1 MSLPMSQASDEEMEA
16 YIKAGQAIASVKKQ
30 VPTFVK
36 EGESALSICQKVEEL
51 TRVDGCKPA
60 FPCNVDIN
68 EVAAHYTS
76 PPNDNS
82 RIPHDSVVK
91 IDLGAQFNG
100 YIADTAITV
109 NFNDELQAMSLAVQ
123 EALDRALRVIQ
134 AGTKLSEVG
143 SLIEHTIKER
153 GFKPISNLTGHGLAR
168 YQIHASPTIPNVH
181 SPLFFGRFEAGRA
194 YAIEPFATTRDGAGE
209 IVESVDGYIY
219 RLTKIKPPKDK
230 SAERLFEAIRR
241 ESLTLPFAERWY
253 TNTLPPTEFTQ
264 AFNSLLS
271 SRHIE
276 AYPVLVERRRRPVA
290 QAEHS
295 VYLRA
300 GETLILT

>member
-1 MSLPMSQASDEEMEA
+1 LGSPADEEMEA
-16 YIKAGQAIASVKKQ
+16 YIKAGQTIANVKRE
-30 VPTFVK
+30 VPRIVK
-36 EGESALSICQKVEEL
+36 EGGSALNICNTVEEL
-51 TRVDGCKPA
+51 TRRDGCKPA

-68 EVAAHYTS
+68 EVAAHFTS
-76 PPNDNS
+76 PPGDS
-82 RIPHDSVVK
+82 SLIPQDSIVK
-91 IDLGAQFNG
+91 IDLGAQFSG
-100 YIADTAITV
+100 YIADTAITI

-123 EALDRALRVIQ
+123 EALDRALKVIQ
-134 AGTKLSEVG
+134 VGTKLSEIG
-143 SLIEHTIKER
+143 SLIERTIKER

-168 YQIHASPTIPNVH
+168 YQIHASPTIPNV
-181 SPLFFGRFEAGRA
+181 STPLFFGRFEAGHA

-209 IVESVDGYIY
+209 IVDSVEGYIY

-230 SAERLFEAIRR
+230 TAEKLYESIRR

-253 TNTLPPTEFTQ
+253 TNVLSAAEFTP

-271 SRHIE
+271 TRHVE
-276 AYPVLVERRRRPVA
+276 AYPVLIERRRRPVA

-295 VYLRA
+295 VYVRP

>member
-1 MSLPMSQASDEEMEA
+1 MSRASDEEMEA
-16 YIKAGQAIASVKKQ
+16 YVKAGHAIANVKKQ
-30 VPTFVK
+30 VASFVK
-36 EGESALSICQKVEEL
+36 EGESTLNICRKVEEL
-51 TRVDGCKPA
+51 TRIDGCKPA

-76 PPNDNS
+76 PPSDTS
-82 RIPHDSVVK
+82 LIPQDSIVK

-100 YIADTAITV
+100 YIADTAITI
-109 NFNDELQAMSLAVQ
+109 NFNDDLQAMSLAVQ
-123 EALDRALRVIQ
+123 EALDRALKVIQ
-134 AGTKLSEVG
+134 VGTKLSEVG
-143 SLIEHTIKER
+143 SLIERTIKER

-168 YQIHASPTIPNVH
+168 YQIHASPTIPNVS
-181 SPLFFGRFEAGRA
+181 SPLFFGRFEAGHA

-209 IVESVDGYIY
+209 IFESVEGYIY

-230 SAERLFEAIRR
+230 TAERLFEAIRR

-253 TNTLPPTEFTQ
+253 TESLSPAEFTP

-271 SRHIE
+271 THHIE
-276 AYPVLVERRRRPVA
+276 SYPVLVERRRRPVA

-295 VYLRA
+295 VYLRS

>member
-1 MSLPMSQASDEEMEA
+1 MTNASDAEMEA
-16 YIKAGQAIASVKKQ
+16 YIKAGQTIAKVKRE
-30 VPTFVK
+30 VPRIVK
-36 EGESALSICQKVEEL
+36 EGGSALSICEGVEEL
-51 TRVDGCKPA
+51 TRRDGCKPA

-68 EVAAHYTS
+68 EIAAHFTS
-76 PPNDNS
+76 SPSDS
-82 RIPHDSVVK
+82 SLIPQDSIVK
-91 IDLGAQFNG
+91 IDLGAQFDG
-100 YIADTAITV
+100 YIADTAITI

-123 EALDRALRVIQ
+123 EALERALKVIQ
-134 AGTKLSEVG
+134 VGTKLSEVG
-143 SLIEHTIKER
+143 SLIERTIKEH

-168 YQIHASPTIPNVH
+168 YQIHASPTIPNIN
-181 SPLFFGRFEAGRA
+181 SPLFFGRFEAGHA

-209 IVESVDGYIY
+209 IFESVEGYIY

-230 SAERLFEAIRR
+230 SAEKLFESIRQ

-253 TNTLPPTEFTQ
+253 THALSATEFTP

-271 SRHIE
+271 THHIE

-295 VYLRA
+295 VYVRD

>member
-1 MSLPMSQASDEEMEA
+1 MSHASDEEIEA
-16 YIKAGQAIASVKKQ
+16 YIKAGQTIANVKRE
-30 VPTFVK
+30 VPHLVK
-36 EGESALSICQKVEEL
+36 EGESALNICNRVEEL
-51 TRVDGCKPA
+51 TRRDGCKPA
-60 FPCNVDIN
+60 FPCNVDVN

-76 PPNDNS
+76 PPGDNTL
-82 RIPHDSVVK
+82 IPQDSIVK

-100 YIADTAITV
+100 YIADTAITI

-123 EALDRALRVIQ
+123 EALDRALKVVQ
-134 AGTKLSEVG
+134 VGTKLSEVG
-143 SLIEHTIKER
+143 SLIERTIKER

-168 YQIHASPTIPNVH
+168 YQIHASPTIPNVN
-181 SPLFFGRFEAGRA
+181 SPLFFGRFEEGHA

-209 IVESVDGYIY
+209 IFESVEGYIY

-230 SAERLFEAIRR
+230 TAERLFETIRR
-241 ESLTLPFAERWY
+241 ESLTMPFAERWY
-253 TNTLPPTEFTQ
+253 SSSLSTAEFSP

-271 SRHIE
+271 THHVE

-295 VYLRA
+295 VFLRS